1 MFMFCLYKMLGKFLD
16 LELGTHLEEV
26 TLSNP
31 QILIPTLEA
40 AFIKQ

>member
-16 LELGTHLEEV
+16 LELGTHLEV
-26 TLSNP
+26 TPSNP
-31 QILIPTLEA
+31 PILIPTLEA